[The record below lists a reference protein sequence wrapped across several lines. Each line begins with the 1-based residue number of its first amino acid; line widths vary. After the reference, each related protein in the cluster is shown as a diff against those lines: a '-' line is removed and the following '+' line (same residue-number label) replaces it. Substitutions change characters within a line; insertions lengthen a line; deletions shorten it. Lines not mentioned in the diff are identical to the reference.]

1 MRRVLAQ
8 VVADVLSTLAQPL
21 VAVRHPGAALLQHA
35 VFDRG
40 VDQRAFARDALVEE
54 DVEFGR
60 TERRCDL
67 VLPHLYLDP
76 SPPRIEAGLD
86 HLALSPV
93 QAPPPVKLERPP
105 PRPVPPV
112 SHHDPDY

>member
-67 VLPHLYLDP
+67 VLHHLYLDP
-76 SPPRIEAGLD
+76 SPYPIEAGLD
-86 HLALSPV
+86 HLHPSDAD
-93 QAPPPVKLERPP
+93 APRRAELECARTTLGLEGAQQ
-105 PRPVPPV
+105 
-112 SHHDPDY
+112 